1 MDHDLRTVWE
11 TYVSAWKVET
21 SAEKAAILATCLM
34 PSCVYTDPLTQAE
47 GWDELVSYMLSFHQ
61 QVPGGHFVTEYFLAH
76 HGRSIARWKM
86 LNGEGQLL
94 GEGTSYG
101 EYDAQRR
108 LVAMTG
114 FFEAHGASSAA

>member
-1 MDHDLRTVWE
+1 MNHGLQTVWE
-11 TYVSAWKVET
+11 TYVTAWKAET
-21 SAEKAAILATCLM
+21 TAEKRAIFATCLA
-34 PSCVYTDPLTQAE
+34 PTCVYTDPLAQAK
-47 GWDELVSYMLSFHQ
+47 GWDELLAYMRSFHE

-86 LNGEGQLL
+86 LNGDGQRL

-101 EYDAQRR
+101 EYDTQQR

-114 FFEAHGASSAA
+114 FFEAPGASSAA